1 MAHIASYRPYVAW
14 PSKECLLYGPKTAQ
28 GPPNGL
34 GSYFGICGTHIWLW
48 CVVEDEAIGF
58 RLSSSYLLLSLLN
71 SLSSIRTGLGM
82 HKPRP
87 IPF

>member
-1 MAHIASYRPYVAW
+1 M
-14 PSKECLLYGPKTAQ
+14 K
-28 GPPNGL
+28 
-34 GSYFGICGTHIWLW
+34 LW

-58 RLSSSYLLLSLLN
+58 RLSSLLLLLLTSHN